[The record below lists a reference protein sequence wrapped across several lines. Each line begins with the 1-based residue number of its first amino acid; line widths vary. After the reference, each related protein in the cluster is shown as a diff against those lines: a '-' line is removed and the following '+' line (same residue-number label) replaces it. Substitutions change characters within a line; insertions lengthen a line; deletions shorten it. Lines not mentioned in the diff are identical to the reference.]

1 MLSHGPSSLNHHL
14 QISRTSL
21 GSKITH
27 IWFLMSHASQSSRY
41 EQQCKRQLLRRHQD
55 QMAFLC
61 DMFSGNNAWFLGG
74 APPDWSNWP
83 ARAGSA
89 QKLRLVSGRGLRM
102 VSAGGRHTLRP
113 VRIQISRA
121 PCDCFYIIKGP
132 ERERPKIKQNSK
144 DFFNDDG
151 IDRSIRLCAV
161 LRRMEGTSVLER
173 EVSLWYC
180 SRLYRQAPSKP
191 S

>member
-1 MLSHGPSSLNHHL
+1 
-14 QISRTSL
+14 
-21 GSKITH
+21 
-27 IWFLMSHASQSSRY
+27 
-41 EQQCKRQLLRRHQD
+41 
-55 QMAFLC
+55 
-61 DMFSGNNAWFLGG
+61 MFSGNNAWFLGG

-151 IDRSIRLCAV
+151 IDRSIPMPCLDDASL
-161 LRRMEGTSVLER
+161 LRSGPANDAAFKPQLR
-173 EVSLWYC
+173 E
-180 SRLYRQAPSKP
+180 
-191 S
+191 